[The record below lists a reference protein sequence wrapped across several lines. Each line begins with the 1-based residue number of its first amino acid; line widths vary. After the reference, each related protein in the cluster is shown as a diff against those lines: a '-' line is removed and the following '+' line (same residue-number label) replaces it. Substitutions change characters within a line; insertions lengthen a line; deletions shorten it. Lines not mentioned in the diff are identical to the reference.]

1 MASAMDLTALE
12 KDPRLFLYTSLTA
25 GSSHIITATS
35 RMETI
40 LKANKIPFQAI
51 DIATDEKARR
61 LWQRRAGKRKI
72 PGLVKEGY
80 VVGDLTEVEEWN
92 EFGELRENIGP
103 VPAANYKPPAGGLVG
118 VQTAPPLNHNVS
130 VPDAASSKATASK
143 PSPPPAVSRAQGI
156 ALPGAA
162 EIAARKAKSTTPLQ
176 AVNVETRAAGTT
188 EPAPEADKSKET
200 PAAHPAIDHLS
211 APASRIQSGT
221 ATPVVSGENKEPAEH
236 SPAQEPA
243 DAAAATEKHRGSD
256 VVEASV
262 EDIKKIESENSIT
275 ESKEEEQKDED
286 NTVQDATAK
295 VQALSVED
303 KSTTEEQPVS
313 VTETAP
319 EDDKTASKKE
329 ETAPEQEKS
338 TGETSAESQKES
350 DTDKPATQEKAA

>member
-1 MASAMDLTALE
+1 MDLSSLE

-103 VPAANYKPPAGGLVG
+103 VPANNKAPPGGLIG

-130 VPDAASSKATASK
+130 VPAAASSKAASASK
-143 PSPPPAVSRAQGI
+143 PSPPPAVGKAQAI

-162 EIAARKAKSTTPLQ
+162 EIAARKTKSTTPPE
-176 AVNVETRAAGTT
+176 AVNVETRAAATV
-188 EPAPEADKSKET
+188 EPTPEAGKSKVT
-200 PAAHPAIDHLS
+200 PPSDPAIDHLS

-221 ATPVVSGENKEPAEH
+221 ATPVGGEKEKETGASSPAE
-236 SPAQEPA
+236 APA
-243 DAAAATEKHRGSD
+243 DTAAATEKHRGSD
-256 VVEASV
+256 VVQASV
-262 EDIKKIESENSIT
+262 DDIKKIESENTIT
-275 ESKEEEQKDED
+275 EGKEEGQKEGNDAVEE
-286 NTVQDATAK
+286 DATARA
-295 VQALSVED
+295 QALTVND
-303 KSTTEEQPVS
+303 KPAILEQPASTEGTATEEERSP
-313 VTETAP
+313 
-319 EDDKTASKKE
+319 
-329 ETAPEQEKS
+329 
-338 TGETSAESQKES
+338 GETSSKDEKTPSEEES
-350 DTDKPATQEKAA
+350 ATEDKAA

>member
-1 MASAMDLTALE
+1 M
-12 KDPRLFLYTSLTA
+12 
-25 GSSHIITATS
+25 
-35 RMETI
+35 
-40 LKANKIPFQAI
+40 
-51 DIATDEKARR
+51 
-61 LWQRRAGKRKI
+61 
-72 PGLVKEGY
+72 
-80 VVGDLTEVEEWN
+80 
-92 EFGELRENIGP
+92 
-103 VPAANYKPPAGGLVG
+103 
-118 VQTAPPLNHNVS
+118 QTAPPLNHNVS

-188 EPAPEADKSKET
+188 EPKPEADKSKESS
-200 PAAHPAIDHLS
+200 AAHPAIDHLS

-221 ATPVVSGENKEPAEH
+221 VTPVVSEEKKEPAEI

-275 ESKEEEQKDED
+275 ESKEEDQKDED

-303 KSTTEEQPVS
+303 KSTTEEKPVS
-313 VTETAP
+313 VKETAP
-319 EDDKTASKKE
+319 GDDKTASKKE
-329 ETAPEQEKS
+329 DTAPEQEKS
-338 TGETSAESQKES
+338 TEETSSESQKES
-350 DTDKPATQEKAA
+350 DAEQRATEEKAA